1 MHFAENIET
10 LRLNITDLEA
20 LKLRERELEKGA
32 LKVNVSRIHSALI
45 ELEIHKRAVIDV
57 TEYKRLNSN

>member
-1 MHFAENIET
+1 MQFAENIET

-20 LKLRERELEKGA
+20 LKVRERELERGA

-45 ELEIHKRAVIDV
+45 EIEVHKKPCIDI
-57 TEYKRLNSN
+57 TPLRLTNH